1 MEWFVAAVVLVVA
14 VVLLAVLS
22 SRALGIKGAKIRRLA
37 REVSLLSTAVG
48 LAHDSVAEAD
58 KAVTTSENASRVS
71 RVERDEARRLAE
83 ELELQRDEQAAL
95 VVSERKHSTAQM
107 AELEEAL
114 KDLAGLRAGL
124 DQEKTKWVA
133 TTEGRLAV
141 ASAAAAIEMA
151 TALAVVESELERVK
165 GDYDGL
171 IKTHNTLMNYGGTV
185 LWEGEVDTED
195 AAKILGVSHTTVR
208 SWRVQGKI
216 LSRETVAILSR
227 PANAYDRAALED
239 LAKKRAKKRAMR
251 QARPSARASLSST
264 STP

>member
-1 MEWFVAAVVLVVA
+1 
-14 VVLLAVLS
+14 
-22 SRALGIKGAKIRRLA
+22 
-37 REVSLLSTAVG
+37 
-48 LAHDSVAEAD
+48 
-58 KAVTTSENASRVS
+58 
-71 RVERDEARRLAE
+71 
-83 ELELQRDEQAAL
+83 
-95 VVSERKHSTAQM
+95 
-107 AELEEAL
+107 
-114 KDLAGLRAGL
+114 
-124 DQEKTKWVA
+124 
-133 TTEGRLAV
+133 
-141 ASAAAAIEMA
+141 MA

-208 SWRVQGKI
+208 SWRVQSKI

-227 PANAYDRAALED
+227 PANAYDRAALEH